1 MLKCVEVRNTFTY
14 KHIYPPPLQTTHT
27 HISILIRIIFRE
39 RSVETRS
46 YACFYMRRSNL
57 AFSTHNRMSFGP
69 SYVRSGPFGFP
80 FSNFSTIWQWY
91 ILFLL
96 STCSCCQLVERI
108 IWWNDRVTH
117 LQYSCSVYVE
127 GVLPGFVL
135 HMRHVWIEFTDPV
148 NSCRYK

>member
-1 MLKCVEVRNTFTY
+1 MCGSA
-14 KHIYPPPLQTTHT
+14 KHIYLQTHLTPPLQTTHT

-108 IWWNDRVTH
+108 IWWNDSYTFTIQLQCVRRRCATWIRATHATRVNWVH
-117 LQYSCSVYVE
+117 GPSKQ
-127 GVLPGFVL
+127 LP
-135 HMRHVWIEFTDPV
+135 I
-148 NSCRYK
+148 